1 MGILPAMSRLA
12 VGVAL
17 ASLLVA
23 CGACSKKPDTAT
35 GKTEEPLPQVVDK
48 TGGDKAPTPDTGS
61 GKTAGGGMTPA
72 NDTSYKLAVTT
83 PPVGPAGADAI
94 AHITVTPGQGWH
106 VNKDF
111 PTSLQL
117 KAPDGLTLTKASME
131 AGDAAKLDDNEL
143 AFDIKMKAAKAGTYS
158 IDGEIKFAV
167 CTPETCDP
175 KKQPVN
181 IVMVAQ

>member
-1 MGILPAMSRLA
+1 MSRLA
-12 VGVAL
+12 VAGAL

-23 CGACSKKPDTAT
+23 CGACSKKPTETAKT
-35 GKTEEPLPQVVDK
+35 TEEPLPQVIDK
-48 TGGDKAPTPDTGS
+48 SAGDKPPTPDTGS
-61 GKTAGGGMTPA
+61 GKTAGGTMSPA

-94 AHITVTPGQGWH
+94 AHVTVTPAQGWH

-111 PTSLQL
+111 PTTLQL
-117 KAPDGLTLTKASME
+117 KAPDGLTLTKPVQE

-175 KKQPVN
+175 KKQPVS